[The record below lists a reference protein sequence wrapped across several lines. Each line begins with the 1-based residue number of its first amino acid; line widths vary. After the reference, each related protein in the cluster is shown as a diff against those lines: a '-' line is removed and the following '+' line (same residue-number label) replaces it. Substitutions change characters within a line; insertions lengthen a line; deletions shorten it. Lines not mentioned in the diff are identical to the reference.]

1 MDGLMMRIQRK
12 TNFSLQVDEMENTKQ
27 FDLLK
32 FLGNLLFAIFVVI
45 MSALILITAQARF
58 TGQEPA
64 LFGVKLYIVDS
75 QSMSPSIKLDS
86 MIVVKELKPAD
97 IREED
102 IITYYS
108 NDNSTRVTHRV
119 VEVKDRGKTLITK
132 GDANNTNDPRPLD
145 GDRVIGKVIFII
157 PLIGRVFRFLSTT
170 EGIISLMVIGS
181 LWIVVPKL
189 CTTKGIKD
197 ENLEG
202 TSKLN
207 DSQEVRK

>member
-1 MDGLMMRIQRK
+1 MDGLRMNIQRK
-12 TNFSLQVDEMENTKQ
+12 TTFSLRVAEMKNTKK
-27 FDLLK
+27 FGVLK
-32 FLGNLLFAIFVVI
+32 FLGNLLFTIFVVI

-58 TGQEPA
+58 TGQEPE

-86 MIVVKELKPAD
+86 MIVVKGLEPAD

-119 VEVKDRGKTLITK
+119 VEVKDRGKSLITK
-132 GDANNTNDPRPLD
+132 GDANNTNDPRPID

-170 EGIISLMVIGS
+170 EGIISLVIIGS

-189 CTTKGIKD
+189 CTTKSINNKD
-197 ENLEG
+197 LEEA
-202 TSKLN
+202 SILN